1 MPARESRDIGNW
13 MKGIKM
19 ITFICLWWIGF
30 KLTAPDWYYVI
41 SVIGLAVRL
50 FNSIRDAKRNRKIK
64 ERFN

>member
-1 MPARESRDIGNW
+1 
-13 MKGIKM
+13 M